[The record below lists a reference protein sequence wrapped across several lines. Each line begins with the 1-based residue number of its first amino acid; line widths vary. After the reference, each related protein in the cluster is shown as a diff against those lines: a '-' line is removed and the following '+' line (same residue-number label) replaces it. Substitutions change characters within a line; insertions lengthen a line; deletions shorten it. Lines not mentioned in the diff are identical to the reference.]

1 MYQFAGWEFVHSL
14 FAESLGMGGIDM
26 IEEPRIETCGPM
38 DFVGVAL
45 HGNPETTP
53 FCNAWKLFGT
63 VADDA
68 GISRIGKDIYGLQ
81 IYHPAF
87 PKEFELTYMAC
98 LKKEP
103 EMDVPIR
110 MIMKSVPQSRYAV
123 QKVEGGVS
131 GIDDVL
137 VYLYQD
143 YIPKNGLRVA
153 MPIDF
158 ENYCNVQDHDSS
170 PEDIEIWVPVVNA

>member
-1 MYQFAGWEFVHSL
+1 M
-14 FAESLGMGGIDM
+14 DM
-26 IEEPRIETCGPM
+26 NKETRIETCGRM
-38 DFVGVAL
+38 DFIGVAL

-53 FCNAWKLFGT
+53 FHKAWELFGA
-63 VADDA
+63 VADDV

-87 PKEFELTYMAC
+87 PKQFELTYMAC
-98 LKKEP
+98 LEKEAD
-103 EMDVPIR
+103 MDVPLR
-110 MIMKSVPQSRYAV
+110 MIMKSVPPCRCAV

-131 GIDDVL
+131 AIDDVL

-143 YIPKNGLRVA
+143 YIPKSGLRVA

-158 ENYCNVQDHDSS
+158 ERYRNVQDHQSCPD
-170 PEDIEIWVPVVNA
+170 DVEIWVPVEDA